1 MFKTLLICFLK
12 DLYQTFYTHLQ
23 YVLNLQSIEKINGSL
38 ERNDFKKCVFQAS
51 FKMCIGLNVSIP
63 S

>member
-1 MFKTLLICFLK
+1 MFKTLLICFKKICIKL
-12 DLYQTFYTHLQ
+12 LHTHLQ

-38 ERNDFKKCVFQAS
+38 ERNDFKKCAFQAS
-51 FKMCIGLNVSIP
+51 FKMCSGLNVSIP